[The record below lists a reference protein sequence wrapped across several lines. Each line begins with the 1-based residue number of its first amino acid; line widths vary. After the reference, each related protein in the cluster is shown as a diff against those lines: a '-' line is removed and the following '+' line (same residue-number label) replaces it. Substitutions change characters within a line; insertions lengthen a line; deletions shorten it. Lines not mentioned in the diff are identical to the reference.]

1 METCHDRKR
10 FGLFPVLMWGR
21 GYSCVFPE
29 GVEQPLW
36 VPSRHLKSCG
46 CSEVPGCRCE
56 ETKTGAHRETQSV
69 ALEASRALSK
79 EEASCTNFKEGDT
92 TNMGSDKKADA
103 NVGGGSTRPGVGK

>member
-1 METCHDRKR
+1 MTRKW

-29 GVEQPLW
+29 GVEQPIW
-36 VPSRHLKSCG
+36 VPSRHLKSFG

-56 ETKTGAHRETQSV
+56 EAEAGAHREPESV
-69 ALEASRALSK
+69 ALEASRAGSK
-79 EEASCTNFKEGDT
+79 EEASCTDLKEGDT
-92 TNMGSDKKADA
+92 TNVGSNKKADA

>member
-1 METCHDRKR
+1 MVW
-10 FGLFPVLMWGR
+10 PVPLLMWGR

-29 GVEQPLW
+29 GEEQPLW
-36 VPSRHLKSCG
+36 VPSRHLKSFG

-56 ETKTGAHRETQSV
+56 EAETGAHRETESV
-69 ALEASRALSK
+69 ALEANRAVSK

-92 TNMGSDKKADA
+92 TNVWSNKKADA